1 MVAISNITT
10 TTAAAAAA
18 AAVIRDH
25 RHRHRLL
32 PHLVRLRLLPL
43 QQQQV
48 PQLLVAAEVPVKR
61 RLTATLHPLEVE
73 SVQVEVEVEWVEV
86 EVEEDQ
92 CRLHHRSTWNALVK
106 L

>member
-1 MVAISNITT
+1 VVAISNIITT

-25 RHRHRLL
+25 RHRLPP
-32 PHLVRLRLLPL
+32 PHLVPLRPLPL

-48 PQLLVAAEVPVKR
+48 PQLLVAALVPLVKR
-61 RLTATLHPLEVE
+61 RRTVTLHPL
-73 SVQVEVEVEWVEV
+73 EVEWVEV

-92 CRLHHRSTWNALVK
+92 CRLHHRST
-106 L
+106 